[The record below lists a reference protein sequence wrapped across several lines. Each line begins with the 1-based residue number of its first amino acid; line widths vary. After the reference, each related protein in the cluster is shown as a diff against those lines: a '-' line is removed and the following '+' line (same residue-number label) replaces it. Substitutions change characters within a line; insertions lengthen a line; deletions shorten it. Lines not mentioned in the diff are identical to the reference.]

1 MVFKTATGILED
13 VFRIA
18 LVTGVSAQF
27 RSLHECLHSSA
38 RYRSVCTVPL
48 VTGVSAQFRSFP
60 RLIVDITAYCLY
72 RQTEAV
78 GRYVPRR

>member
-1 MVFKTATGILED
+1 MICKIASGILED

-18 LVTGVSAQF
+18 LVTGLSA
-27 RSLHECLHSSA
+27 H
-38 RYRSVCTVPL
+38 
-48 VTGVSAQFRSFP
+48 FRSFP